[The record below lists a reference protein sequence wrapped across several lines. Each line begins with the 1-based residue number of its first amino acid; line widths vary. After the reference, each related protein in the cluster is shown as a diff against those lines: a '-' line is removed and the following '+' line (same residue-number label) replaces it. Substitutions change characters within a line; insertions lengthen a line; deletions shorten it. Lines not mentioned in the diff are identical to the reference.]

1 MNEERDSLKGKLAA
15 YAICIAVAVGLLL
28 LVLTIGGYWKAE
40 DPMDRARILCDGFS
54 VPGALLVLVA
64 GVLFVSGQGAFNG
77 LLFGLKRGKEIFLP
91 FLRSEYVPYREFI
104 KRRAKKKVTGY
115 GCLFFTGLVF
125 LIVGIVLL
133 VRFNKLYP

>member
-15 YAICIAVAVGLLL
+15 YAICVAVAVGLLL

-54 VPGALLVLVA
+54 VPGALLVLAA
-64 GVLFVSGQGAFNG
+64 GILFASGQGAFNG
-77 LLFGLKRGKEIFLP
+77 V
-91 FLRSEYVPYREFI
+91 LRSEYVPYREFV

-115 GCLFFTGLVF
+115 GCLFFVGLLF
-125 LIVGIVLL
+125 LIVGIVLT
-133 VRFNKLYP
+133 VRFNRLYP

>member
-1 MNEERDSLKGKLAA
+1 MNKEQGGIKAKLAS
-15 YAICIAVAVGLLL
+15 YGITLAVALGLLL

-91 FLRSEYVPYREFI
+91 FLRSEYVPYREFV

-125 LIVGIVLL
+125 LIVGILL
-133 VRFNKLYP
+133 TVRFSRLYP